1 MIINA
6 TSHTIRNIWKFFLV
20 IFIVITLAFLVL
32 KNGIRINNLTLPKVK
47 ITQLYIKLDK
57 KFIVNIETLDINIE
71 SKSDSS
77 LEELHNLTKR
87 LPILYSL
94 FEYVSIQNITYDNKT
109 VNFLY
114 KDEIFY
120 VKSDF
125 LIVDARIED
134 LESYLVIDIRQLI
147 LKDMQLKLQGALK
160 ANLKDNIYDFDGE
173 FSTFN
178 INGNIELKVENNELY
193 YRASTKK
200 FETLKPFM
208 DFVSKKVNLEPIVA
222 SWIYK
227 RIVADEYQLHY
238 LQGKI
243 NLDTLD
249 YYPLQMKAKATA
261 KNAVIKFDK
270 NAPSALVND
279 MDIILKD
286 DKLIFDVRKAEYQGK
301 DVSDTEVIIYNLMVP
316 KLKTG
321 IVVDINAN
329 TILDDS
335 IHAILHAFDIRVP
348 ITQTSGTTKANVRLD
363 IRFSPFG
370 VYNYRGFFEI
380 SDANITLS
388 ELPIYSKSGY
398 IKLDNG
404 MIYLKN
410 VNLKYGELFDIYT
423 SGDLNLSSGIYQSTN
438 HINSLHVEF
447 DKLNLLQIEEIN
459 TTAMVQ
465 IKENGT
471 TIHIDEFK
479 TNLEFLSKNNIISV
493 EDLSLIYPYS
503 HLMRE
508 IDARDGDLKLETK
521 NFKNYN
527 IKANLKEINLPLSK
541 DGKQLEKISLIIDMN
556 ENDIEL
562 TSTDKK
568 IRLIKKEDLEL
579 TIRDLDIMFDSSNE
593 SNLSELGKI
602 SVEGINSNIFDIN
615 SSLKIPSKHFKLKID
630 GENFIFDNSYQE
642 ETMIIKQSDKKF
654 SVISKNLTDNFINSI
669 AGKNLFKNGLFEFYA
684 DGNNSKQFDGIFK
697 FKNTII
703 KDMESYSN
711 LMAFM
716 HTIPSLL
723 TLKNPG
729 FNESGYAVT
738 DAYIDFT
745 REEDIINIHELVIN
759 GKSTD
764 ITGIGTINIETGQID
779 IDLQISLF
787 KNLSSIVDVVPIVN
801 YIILGDNGRLYTSIE
816 VRGTLKK
823 PKMKT
828 NLLKDTASSPFG
840 IIKRTIETPF
850 RIFQ

>member
-20 IFIVITLAFLVL
+20 IFLLITLTFLVL
-32 KNGIRINNLTLPKVK
+32 KNGIRIDNLTLPKFK

-57 KFIVNIETLDINIE
+57 KFIVNIETLDISTQSRN
-71 SKSDSS
+71 DNS
-77 LEELHNLTKR
+77 LEELHSLTNL
-87 LPILYSL
+87 LPYLYSL
-94 FEYVSIQNITYDNKT
+94 FEYISIQNIIYDNKT

-120 VKSDF
+120 IKSDF
-125 LIVDARIED
+125 LIIDARIED
-134 LESYLVIDIRQLI
+134 LKSHLAIDIKRLI
-147 LKDMQLKLQGALK
+147 LKDIHLNAKGTLK
-160 ANLKDNIYDFDGE
+160 ANLKDDIYDFNGE

-178 INGNIELKVENNELY
+178 IIGDIELKIESNELY
-193 YRASTKK
+193 YRASTQK
-200 FETLKPFM
+200 FDTLKPFM
-208 DFVSKKVNLEPIVA
+208 DFLSKKVDLEPLVA

-279 MDIILKD
+279 MDIILED

-301 DVSDTEVIIYNLMVP
+301 DVSDTEVVIYNLMVP

-321 IVVDINAN
+321 IVVDISAD

-370 VYNYRGFFEI
+370 VYNYRGFFKI
-380 SDANITLS
+380 SDADITLS
-388 ELPIYSKSGY
+388 ELPIHSKSGY
-398 IKLDNG
+398 IELDNG

-438 HINSLHVEF
+438 HINSLHVEL
-447 DKLNLLQIEEIN
+447 DKLDLLHVEDMN
-459 TTAMVQ
+459 TTAIMQ
-465 IKENGT
+465 IKESGT
-471 TIHIDEFK
+471 TIYIDEFK

-503 HLMRE
+503 YLMRE

-521 NFKNYN
+521 NFKNYS
-527 IKANLKEINLPLSK
+527 IQANLKEINLPLSK
-541 DGKQLEKISLIIDMN
+541 DKKQLEKISLIIDID

-562 TSTDKK
+562 TSIDKK
-568 IRLIKKEDLEL
+568 IKLIKKEDLVI
-579 TIRDLDIMFDSSNE
+579 TIRDLDIMLDSSKE
-593 SNLSELGKI
+593 SNLSKLGKI

-615 SSLKIPSKHFKLKID
+615 SSLKIPSKHFKFEID
-630 GENFIFDNSYQE
+630 GENFTFDSSYLEQAIFVE
-642 ETMIIKQSDKKF
+642 QSDKEF
-654 SVISKNLTDNFINSI
+654 YASGKNLTDGFINSI
-669 AGKNLFKNGLFEFYA
+669 ASKTLFENGLFEFHA
-684 DGNNSKQFDGIFK
+684 DGNNSKQFDGLIK
-697 FKNTII
+697 FQDTII
-703 KDMESYSN
+703 KDMESYNN

-729 FNESGYAVT
+729 FNDDGYAVT

-745 REEDIINIHELVIN
+745 REEETINIHKIIIN

-764 ITGIGTINIETGQID
+764 IVGSGTINIETGQID

-787 KNLSSIVDVVPIVN
+787 KNLSSIVDAVPIVN
-801 YIILGDNGRLYTSIE
+801 YIILGDDGRLYASIKVE
-816 VRGTLKK
+816 GTLKK
-823 PKMKT
+823 PKMKMK
-828 NLLKDTASSPFG
+828 LLKDAASSPFG